1 MGEICNSA
9 YFKVIF
15 TVSHVFRSHLWRFTF
30 SWKITSLVEIVRLF
44 STKSRTALSQSF
56 RHARLCLAEGPRPPR
71 TVHASGVFL
80 CFPVLPRCQRG
91 GSTVI
96 LLAFRAF
103 ALDLRGRFR
112 PLALSLSGRRP
123 RLFAPALM
131 PGRFPRAS
139 CRVGAASSSSRARD
153 AATLTPVS
161 PRARRHGLGAFGSI
175 FYFFSEQIRGFSS
188 SHTAFSC
195 FLPS

>member
-91 GSTVI
+91 GSTRYSVG
-96 LLAFRAF
+96 FQG
-103 ALDLRGRFR
+103 LR
-112 PLALSLSGRRP
+112 SRP
-123 RLFAPALM
+123 RGPVPPA
-131 PGRFPRAS
+131 RAQS
-139 CRVGAASSSSRARD
+139 VRPASSPLRARVDARAVSSR
-153 AATLTPVS
+153 
-161 PRARRHGLGAFGSI
+161 
-175 FYFFSEQIRGFSS
+175 
-188 SHTAFSC
+188 
-195 FLPS
+195 FLPSRCRFLLLQGPRRSDPHARVPARPPPRPRRLRLDFLFLL